1 VSKNVG
7 ELQRSTPM
15 SQRPINVVVL
25 GSTGSIGRS
34 TLDVVA
40 HMGSRARVAAVSAHR
55 NLARLVE
62 QAWQHRPRW
71 IVATDA
77 DFARGMD
84 WGALPPESQVLI
96 GKEGI
101 AEVVS
106 HPEVDVVVAAMVGS
120 AGVRSTWE
128 AVSAGKRV
136 ALANKESLVMAGPL
150 LIELARERGATILPV
165 DSEHSAI
172 FQALSA
178 GRTEDVKRIVL
189 TASGGP
195 FRGHSLSDLESV
207 TCEQALAHPTW
218 DMGPK
223 ITVDSA
229 TMMNKALEI
238 IEARWLFDLSPDQIE
253 VVIHPQSVVHS
264 FVEFQ
269 DGSIVAQL
277 SPPDMRLPIQLAL
290 TWPERYDSPTE
301 KLDWSQAFS
310 LDFEP
315 ADLDRFDA
323 LRLGLEAARTG
334 GTTGAVLSAANEA
347 AVAAFLTGKMRF
359 CDIVPS
365 CRRTVEHHTFDPN
378 PTLEQ
383 LFSVDAWARAQ
394 IEEITT
400 CC

>member
-1 VSKNVG
+1 
-7 ELQRSTPM
+7 M

-34 TLDVVA
+34 TLDVVE
-40 HMGSRARVAAVSAHR
+40 HLGNRTRAAGISAHR

-62 QAWQHRPRW
+62 QAWQYRPRW

-77 DFARGMD
+77 GLAAGMD
-84 WGALPPESQVLI
+84 WGALPPESQVLL
-96 GKEGI
+96 GEEGI
-101 AEVVS
+101 AEIVT

-128 AVSAGKRV
+128 AVNAGKRV

-150 LIELARERGATILPV
+150 LMALARERGATILPV
-165 DSEHSAI
+165 DSEHSAV

-178 GRTEDVKRIVL
+178 GRREDVRRIVL

-195 FRGHSLSDLESV
+195 FRRLSLAELENV

-238 IEARWLFDLSPDQIE
+238 IEARWLFDLAPEQIE
-253 VVIHPQSVVHS
+253 VVIHAQSVVHS
-264 FVEFQ
+264 FVEFE
-269 DGSIVAQL
+269 DGSIIAQL

-301 KLDWSQAFS
+301 KLDWTRSFS

-323 LRLGLEAARTG
+323 LRLGLEAARSG

-347 AVAAFLTGKMRF
+347 AVAAFLAGKMRF

-365 CRRTVEHHTFDPN
+365 CRRIVEHHAFEPS

-383 LFSVDAWARAQ
+383 LFAVDDWARTQ
-394 IEEITT
+394 IEEMTAYR
-400 CC
+400 